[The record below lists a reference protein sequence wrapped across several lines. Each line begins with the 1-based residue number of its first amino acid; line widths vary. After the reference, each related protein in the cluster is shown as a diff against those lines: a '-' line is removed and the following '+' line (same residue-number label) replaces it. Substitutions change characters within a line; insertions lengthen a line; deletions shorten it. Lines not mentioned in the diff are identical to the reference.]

1 MWRKGLVR
9 REHSTVCITL
19 EERLGFKP
27 MPESWQLPQP
37 WSSTVLLAQR
47 KEGRNNLEKNTEPR
61 T

>member
-1 MWRKGLVR
+1 MVR